1 MKHATE
7 WLLPKLTSY
16 QRGNKETPSSM
27 LHATSMNVRETTR
40 NKIKCRPLVAS
51 FVDADLVSMIMI
63 HCYITIASI
72 KYVS

>member
-1 MKHATE
+1 MSE
-7 WLLPKLTSY
+7 R
-16 QRGNKETPSSM
+16 Q
-27 LHATSMNVRETTR
+27 MNVRETTR
-40 NKIKCRPLVAS
+40 NKRKCRPLVAS